1 MFACLYICVYIYTF
15 IHIYIYMYIYI
26 HVYIYICTYYI
37 HIRIYIYIQI
47 YLNKH
52 NKDVGPPILGSSSL
66 VRLNHFDNQHA
77 KSPKSAR
84 FQPGFNQVLS
94 VSLVDC

>member
-1 MFACLYICVYIYTF
+1 
-15 IHIYIYMYIYI
+15 MYN
-26 HVYIYICTYYI
+26 H
-37 HIRIYIYIQI
+37 I
-47 YLNKH
+47 YLNKQ

-94 VSLVDC
+94 VSFLDC